1 MLYILYIIYTY
12 IYIYILFSCYLYIY
26 NIFRDLE
33 VDKHFKRWVSCKYID
48 IYDLL

>member
-1 MLYILYIIYTY
+1 MLYILYIIYTLY
-12 IYIYILFSCYLYIY
+12 IYYFHVIYIYIY

-33 VDKHFKRWVSCKYID
+33 VDKHFKRWLSCKYID